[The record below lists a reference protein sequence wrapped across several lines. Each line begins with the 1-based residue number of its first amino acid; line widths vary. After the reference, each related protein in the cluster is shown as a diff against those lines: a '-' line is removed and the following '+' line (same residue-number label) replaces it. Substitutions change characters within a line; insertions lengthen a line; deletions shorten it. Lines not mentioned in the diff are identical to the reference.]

1 MHKSAWIP
9 VLAAALSASGAVA
22 QKEEAPAAGCQASQQ
37 AREQARSCD
46 LDEILRDNRTLPAV
60 TAFWGEP
67 RIDGPAAEMK
77 MYYFPSGERLW
88 LSFTAE
94 GNLARALLL
103 SPDVVPRVRVV
114 MNELAITRA
123 RRLDQLDRTRP
134 LTSRDVAAAWGPPDN
149 LVGSGVDHWVYTLA
163 DGGTVTLV
171 FDGDRLVGAGTPG
184 AAPRPHRGGGDW
196 RRFNNSY
203 AYVLNDRREDRD
215 NKPQPGERGGRSFLA
230 DPRSRDPATGRFR
243 IDIPAL
249 LEAIARD
256 GQAVFL
262 GPTVADANRRPDD
275 SYVVA
280 LVVDNE
286 GPVQDYHWYMLNAD
300 GAWSGKGFNASQE
313 DSAGEL
319 VLNPTTAAADFGAV
333 GTDRVNYSHFVGYFY
348 VRRGARA
355 GR

>member
-1 MHKSAWIP
+1 MRKSVLIP
-9 VLAAALSASGAVA
+9 IATAVLAASGAA
-22 QKEEAPAAGCQASQQ
+22 AGQEPPAAGCQ

-46 LDEILRDNRTLPAV
+46 LDEILRDNRTFRAV
-60 TAFWGEP
+60 TQYWGEP

-88 LSFTAE
+88 LSFTA
-94 GNLARALLL
+94 GGGLARALLL
-103 SPDVVPRVRVV
+103 SSDVVPKVRVV

-123 RRLDQLDRTRP
+123 RRLDQLDLARP
-134 LTSRDVAAAWGPPDN
+134 LTAQDVAAVWGPPDN
-149 LVGSGVDHWVYTLA
+149 LVGSGVDHWVYGLA
-163 DGGTVTLV
+163 NGETITLV
-171 FDGDRLVGAGTPG
+171 FDGDRLVGAGAPG
-184 AAPRPHRGGGDW
+184 SSPRPHRGGGDW
-196 RRFNNSY
+196 MRFNNSY
-203 AYVLNDRREDRD
+203 AYVLGDRREDRD

-249 LEAIARD
+249 QEAIARD
-256 GQAVFL
+256 GQATFL
-262 GPTVADANRRPDD
+262 GPTVEDANRRPDD

-280 LVVDNE
+280 LVVDNA

-300 GAWSGKGFNASQE
+300 GAWSGKGFRATNQDAE
-313 DSAGEL
+313 GNL
-319 VLNPTTAAADFGAV
+319 ILNPVTAAADFGAV
-333 GTDRVNYSHFVGYFY
+333 GADRLDYGTFVGYFA